1 LSGKVLLFRVLI
13 YLFAVTWGAI
23 QAWNY
28 RFELFFG
35 DSQAYFDMANYYAQG
50 EFGKAV
56 SLYWSPL
63 YPMISGALF
72 ALFKPDPYWQFF
84 QVKFVNLFFLVVCF
98 LTYEFFFVQLY
109 RYYLEVVVKADP
121 ARQLIDRNTL
131 LFCGYALLLLY
142 SLSFGGVHQDTPDM
156 INACTFFLSGG
167 LVLRLI
173 IEPTVRHATIFG
185 VSLGLGYLCK
195 AIMFPMSVIYEALI
209 LMRFAPIGFNFKRN
223 FKYTAVSLAVM
234 SIFAVPW
241 IWTLSNYLGALT
253 FGESAKFV
261 YINLVENKD
270 PLTVEGL
277 KHPPRV
283 IFEKPRIREY
293 ATPVNGTVPFLYD
306 LGWWTYGAKIH
317 VKVSDLAMVIF
328 CDLLYYFETFLA
340 LPALIAAYVAIKSRT
355 NPLSWK
361 NTIAT
366 APIWIPP
373 VALCAQY
380 ALVNNVYMIPYINR
394 YFIAAYPLM
403 MLATLIALRVPPD
416 PDANVEENQSQGSK
430 LLVRRNVI
438 NSACVITAML
448 CLILAAP
455 RFIYDVS
462 GLAQERQNSWFKIA
476 KALEDAGIKSGD
488 HVAQLGGR
496 LHRNTQYTEPNKIK
510 LIASVYD
517 EDYFWTLDEKKRE
530 EVYSVLRKAGAKA
543 LVYVWTPDLED
554 PIITR
559 DLDIFAKITGV
570 KLKSPFK
577 EFPLPANPTGWTEV
591 PGTQASFYILG
602 SGE

>member
-1 LSGKVLLFRVLI
+1 LPDKVLLLRVLI
-13 YLFAVTWGAI
+13 YIFAVTWGAI

-63 YPMISGALF
+63 YPMISGAMF
-72 ALFKPDPYWQFF
+72 ALFKPDPYWQFY
-84 QVKFVNLFFLVVCF
+84 QVKFVNLFFLLVVF
-98 LTYEFFFVQLY
+98 LSYDLFFVQLY

-121 ARQLIDRNTL
+121 VRQIIDRNVL
-131 LFCGYALLLLY
+131 MFCGYALLILY

-167 LVLRLI
+167 LVLRLL
-173 IEPTVRHATIFG
+173 IEPTVRHAAVFG

-195 AIMFPMSVIYEALI
+195 AIMFPMSLIYEALV
-209 LMRFAPIGFNFKRN
+209 LMRFAPLGFNIKNLKF
-223 FKYTAVSLAVM
+223 AVISIATM

-241 IWTLSNYLGALT
+241 VWTLSNYLGALT

-283 IFEKPRIREY
+283 IFDKPRIREY

-317 VKVSDLAMVIF
+317 VKVSDLAMVIL

-340 LPALIAAYVAIKSRT
+340 LPILITTYVSIKSRT

-361 NTIAT
+361 NAIAT

-373 VALCAQY
+373 AALCAQY

-403 MLATLIALRVPPD
+403 MLATLIALRVAPNKND
-416 PDANVEENQSQGSK
+416 GNQQTQASK
-430 LLVRRNVI
+430 PTRPAEKNLV
-438 NSACVITAML
+438 NSACLITAIL
-448 CLILAAP
+448 CLTLATP
-455 RFIYDVS
+455 RLIYDVS
-462 GLAQERQNSWFKIA
+462 GLAQERQNSWFNIA
-476 KALEDAGIKSGD
+476 KALADAGIKSGD

-517 EDYFWTLDEKKRE
+517 EDYFWSLDEAKRE

-543 LVYVWTPDLED
+543 LIYVWTPDLED

-559 DLDIFAKITGV
+559 DLELFARVTGV

-577 EFPLPANPTGWTEV
+577 EFPLPSNPTGWKEV
-591 PGTQASFYILG
+591 PGAQASFYILD
-602 SGE
+602 SGD

>member
-1 LSGKVLLFRVLI
+1 MTIKVLLLRILVYIFV
-13 YLFAVTWGAI
+13 VTWGAL

-35 DSQAYFDMANYYAQG
+35 DSQAYFDMATYYSRG

-63 YPMISGALF
+63 YPMVAGAMF

-84 QVKFVNLFFLVVCF
+84 QIKFVNLFFLVVVF
-98 LTYEFFFVQLY
+98 LTYDFLFKQLY
-109 RYYLEVVVKADP
+109 RHYTDVIVNADSD
-121 ARQLIDRNTL
+121 RQIIDRNIL
-131 LFCGYALLLLY
+131 HFCGYALLILY

-156 INACTFFLSGG
+156 INACNFFLSGG
-167 LVLRLI
+167 LVLRLLM
-173 IEPTVRHATIFG
+173 EPTVRHACIFG
-185 VSLGLGYLCK
+185 LSLGLGYLCK
-195 AIMFPMSVIYEALI
+195 AIMFPMSLIYEALI
-209 LMRFAPIGFNFKRN
+209 LLKFAPLGLNFKN
-223 FKYTAVSLAVM
+223 NWKFAVISLVTM
-234 SIFAVPW
+234 SVLAVPW

-283 IFEKPRIREY
+283 IMEKPRIREY

-317 VKVSDLAMVIF
+317 VKFSDLAMVIL

-340 LPALIAAYVAIKSRT
+340 LPLFIVAFVAVKSRS
-355 NPLSWK
+355 NPVSWK
-361 NTIAT
+361 NVIAT
-366 APIWIPP
+366 APIWVPP
-373 VALCAQY
+373 AALCAQY
-380 ALVNNVYMIPYINR
+380 GLVNNVYMIPYINR

-403 MLATLIALRVPPD
+403 MLATLVALRVRPRKND
-416 PDANVEENQSQGSK
+416 GSETSGPEARPN
-430 LLVRRNVI
+430 LVNTACIVTAVI
-438 NSACVITAML
+438 
-448 CLILAAP
+448 CLVLATP
-455 RFIYDVS
+455 RFIFDVT

-476 KALEDAGIKSGD
+476 QSLEHAGIKSGD

-496 LHRNTQYTEPNKIK
+496 LHRNTQYTEANKIK

-517 EDYFWTLDEKKRE
+517 EDYFWKLDDAKRE
-530 EVYSVLRKAGAKA
+530 EVYNVLRKAGAKA
-543 LVYVWTPDLED
+543 LIYVWTPDLED

-559 DLDIFAKITGV
+559 DLELFAKITGV
-570 KLKSPFK
+570 KLRTPFK
-577 EFPLPANPTGWTEV
+577 EFPLPSNPTGWKEV
-591 PGTQASFYILG
+591 PGVQASYYILE
-602 SGE
+602 SN